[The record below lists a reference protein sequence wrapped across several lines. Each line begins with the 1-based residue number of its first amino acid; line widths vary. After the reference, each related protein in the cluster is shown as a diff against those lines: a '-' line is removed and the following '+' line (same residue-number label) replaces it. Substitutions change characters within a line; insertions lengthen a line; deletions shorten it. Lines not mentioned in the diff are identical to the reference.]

1 MFRLLTFVL
10 IGLLAS
16 CHSSVNFKGE
26 IPPRSKSDPLAPTLV
41 NTYDYLMLEMAT
53 PTVLRVKDRMF
64 FRFNVVAPWDK
75 TIKQGSITAT
85 AAHNDRV
92 ILQKKNFTGASA
104 NKIGSNR
111 TFVFSSLLLALK
123 KGTAKITVKA
133 TCLVCDKDDNCSP
146 QRVIRSVSFLVN
158 K

>member
-1 MFRLLTFVL
+1 MRNSSLFRLLTFVL
-10 IGLLAS
+10 IGLLSS

-26 IPPRSKSDPLAPTLV
+26 TPPRSKSDPLAPTLV

-75 TIKQGSITAT
+75 TIKQDSITAT
-85 AAHNDRV
+85 ASHNDKV

-111 TFVFSSLLLALK
+111 TFVFSSLVAHK
-123 KGTAKITVKA
+123 E
-133 TCLVCDKDDNCSP
+133 
-146 QRVIRSVSFLVN
+146 
-158 K
+158 